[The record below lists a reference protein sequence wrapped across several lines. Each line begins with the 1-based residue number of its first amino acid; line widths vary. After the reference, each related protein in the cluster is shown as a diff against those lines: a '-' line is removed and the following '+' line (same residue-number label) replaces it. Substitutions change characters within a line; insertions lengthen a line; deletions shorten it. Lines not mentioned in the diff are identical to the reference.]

1 MKKLFY
7 IIALAGFSI
16 LQAQDLKEYIPH
28 DAILVGSINGNTIL
42 KSVSINE
49 LDNSPLKKVLEK
61 ISKKKDQQIHSF
73 NDFGIDTE
81 ATIYLYHAQTD
92 SLSYTT
98 FLFPLK
104 NNSFLET
111 LHTDVTDKGS
121 YKIHKIDESNYMA
134 WDDKKLV
141 LIMGAY
147 NHTYFEEYD
156 FSEIEA
162 ELALEKENSQENT
175 EAIVDE
181 IS

>member
-1 MKKLFY
+1 MY
-7 IIALAGFSI
+7 IINSI
-16 LQAQDLKEYIPH
+16 TTADVYTRTLH
-28 DAILVGSINGNTIL
+28 DAL
-42 KSVSINE
+42 
-49 LDNSPLKKVLEK
+49 P
-61 ISKKKDQQIHSF
+61 
-73 NDFGIDTE
+73 
-81 ATIYLYHAQTD
+81 IY

-104 NNSFLET
+104 NNCFLET

-121 YKIHKIDESNYMA
+121 YKMHRIDESNYMA

-141 LIMGAY
+141 LIMGSY
-147 NHTYFEEYD
+147 NHAYFEEYD